1 MRYDQVECTG
11 TAFWCTTQHSTS
23 VRVKWTTQ
31 LARSHIHFPNYTSI
45 HKCSLVIRKRLIGS
59 KKVLGPVTWSWRGKK
74 LHERRQRRQAPRW
87 GHSSAGRVDRNEH
100 RAIWRLS
107 HWPNNWHGRA
117 TNPRVNNNR
126 IAFNASFAISFA
138 SRCANVI
145 LLLGN
150 SHYIWSNVDRTKSK
164 CFLSIQTRDLVHFF
178 RLTAHQTMGAA
189 ARFELSTISHGNRD
203 PTTEIHEIIR
213 MRFPEQSNVE
223 TPRNDIL
230 KFKGIVPSIEGM
242 NTIIWSDSDLLIQK
256 YIYIIIKW
264 IDIRK

>member
-1 MRYDQVECTG
+1 MNIITLSNDKMMRYDQVECTG

-23 VRVKWTTQ
+23 VRVKWTTR

-126 IAFNASFAISFA
+126 IALNASFAILFA

-150 SHYIWSNVDRTKSK
+150 SHYTWSNVDRTKSK

-178 RLTAHQTMGAA
+178 
-189 ARFELSTISHGNRD
+189 D
-203 PTTEIHEIIR
+203 
-213 MRFPEQSNVE
+213 
-223 TPRNDIL
+223 
-230 KFKGIVPSIEGM
+230 
-242 NTIIWSDSDLLIQK
+242 
-256 YIYIIIKW
+256 
-264 IDIRK
+264 